1 MKGSVV
7 SRETLERAV
16 GQSVSRETYERI
28 EAYAERLK
36 RENEQQ
42 NLVSA
47 STIEHLWERHI
58 LDSAQLARF
67 EPASGASWVDIG
79 SGAGLPGLI
88 IACLVQGSVTLVEP
102 RRLRAEFLT
111 EAVDSL
117 RLKAT
122 VERAKS
128 ENVSGRVDV
137 ITGRAVAPLDRFLGI
152 SHHLSHPGTIWV
164 LPKGRNAKS
173 ELADARRN
181 WQCEACLEASI
192 TDPESTILVLSGVHR
207 RQKR

>member
-1 MKGSVV
+1 VKGSVV

-128 ENVSGRVDV
+128 ENVSGRFDV